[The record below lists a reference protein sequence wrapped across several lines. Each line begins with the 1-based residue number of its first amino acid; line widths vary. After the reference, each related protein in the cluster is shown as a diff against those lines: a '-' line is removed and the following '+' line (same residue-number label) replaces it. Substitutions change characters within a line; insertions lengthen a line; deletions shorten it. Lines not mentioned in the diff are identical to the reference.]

1 MKKIFYTVLIC
12 SSFLFAQ
19 NAGETGLSFLKFGFG
34 ARNISMGNI
43 GVVTANDVT
52 ALNYNP
58 ALLSEFTSSE
68 ILFMHNE
75 WIQDVRSEYL
85 GASIKIFGLPFAFN
99 ANTTSVS
106 DIQVRKIAGEPET
119 TFNANYFTMGLS
131 TGFSV
136 YEDVSIG
143 FGVKY
148 LYEGMFSD
156 DATGWGMDLGGYY
169 KSPIENLTFGIAVR
183 NIGKMH
189 QLKNE
194 ATELPTDLSIGAG
207 YSLQSETLKSV
218 FNLGLEYQKYFNDET
233 NHINFGGEMLFD
245 NLIALR
251 IGYRYQNVDASRLF
265 STGLGLHWGNLNF
278 DYAYSPFRYNLGNAH
293 SISLKFKF

>member
-1 MKKIFYTVLIC
+1 MKKILYTVLIC

-58 ALLSEFTSSE
+58 ALLSDFTSSE

-106 DIQVRKIAGEPET
+106 DIPVRKIAGEPET

-136 YEDVSIG
+136 YENVSVG

-156 DATGWGMDLGGYY
+156 EATGWGMDIGAYY
-169 KSPIENLTFGIAVR
+169 KSPIDNLNFGAAVR

-189 QLKNE
+189 ELKKE
-194 ATELPTDLSIGAG
+194 ATKLPTDLAVGAG
-207 YSLQSETLKSV
+207 YSFPTESLKSV
-218 FNLGLEYQKYFNDET
+218 FTLGVEYQKYFEDET
-233 NHINFGGEMLFD
+233 NHINVGGEIYYD
-245 NLIALR
+245 NLLAIR
-251 IGYRYQNVDASRLF
+251 VGYLYQNVDASRVF
-265 STGLGLHWGNLNF
+265 SSGLGLHWGNLNF
-278 DYAYSPFRYNLGNAH
+278 DYAYSTFRYNLGNAH